1 MIEPLEALDRLRA
14 GNARFVAGTP
24 HPSPRS
30 RMEAL
35 GPQHPFAA
43 VLGCADSR
51 CPVEA
56 IFDQGFGELFVVRVA
71 GNVADA
77 AQIGSLE
84 FAVEALGVRLILVL
98 GHQNCGAVQAALQR
112 PDGLP
117 PALDGII
124 DAIEPAIGDL
134 LPVAGTE
141 PFEAILERAVSAN
154 ARHAA
159 EALRSSSALIK
170 REVERGQVAIA
181 SAVYAFDTGIVTF
194 LDQRGA

>member
-1 MIEPLEALDRLRA
+1 MIDPIEALERLRA
-14 GNARFVAGTP
+14 GNARFVAGAP

-30 RMEAL
+30 RLQAL
-35 GPQHPFAA
+35 GAQRPFAA

-71 GNVADA
+71 GNVAGTP
-77 AQIGSLE
+77 QVGSLE
-84 FAVEALGVRLILVL
+84 FAVEALGVRLIVVL
-98 GHQNCGAVQAALQR
+98 GHQSCGAVQAALQR

-117 PALDGII
+117 PALADIL

-134 LPVAGTE
+134 LSVAGGE
-141 PFEAILERAVSAN
+141 PSEAVLERAISAN
-154 ARHAA
+154 ARHGAA
-159 EALRSSSALIK
+159 TLRASSALIG
-170 REVERGQVAIA
+170 REVARGQVAIA

-194 LDQRGA
+194 LD